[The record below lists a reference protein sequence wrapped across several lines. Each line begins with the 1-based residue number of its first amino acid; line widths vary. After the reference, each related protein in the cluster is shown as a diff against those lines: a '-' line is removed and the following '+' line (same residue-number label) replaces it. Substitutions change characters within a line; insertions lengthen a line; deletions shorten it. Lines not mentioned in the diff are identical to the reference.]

1 MLLRMSQ
8 AQVSQ
13 SRKPLPFL
21 AQCLYAVELL
31 YRLRSETIDLIL
43 HIGQLKI
50 KCPNVTVHTILQAN
64 PGYINLIWSTLQTF
78 GY

>member
-1 MLLRMSQ
+1 M
-8 AQVSQ
+8 
-13 SRKPLPFL
+13 LPFL
-21 AQCLYAVELL
+21 AQCLYVVELL

-50 KCPNVTVHTILQAN
+50 KCPNVTVRTILQAN
-64 PGYINLIWSTLQTF
+64 PAYINLIWSTLQTF